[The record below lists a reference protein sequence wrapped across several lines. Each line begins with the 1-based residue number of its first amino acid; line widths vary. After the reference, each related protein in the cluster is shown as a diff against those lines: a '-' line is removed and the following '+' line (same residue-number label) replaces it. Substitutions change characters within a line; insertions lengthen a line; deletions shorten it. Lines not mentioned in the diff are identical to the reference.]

1 MGDEPHAP
9 HWTAALVI
17 AELRRA
23 MRRPVIRAPPR
34 YSLLPE
40 PEEALPPPD
49 VVALAERFLGRAS
62 PEYRALLILTKP
74 GISIREW
81 CRELARSRA
90 TLYRRAARGA
100 AAIAERL
107 NATVTRDG
115 GANSP

>member
-1 MGDEPHAP
+1 
-9 HWTAALVI
+9 VI

-23 MRRPVIRAPPR
+23 MRQPVIRAPPR

-49 VVALAERFLGRAS
+49 VVALAERFLGRES

-90 TLYRRAARGA
+90 TLYRWGARGA
-100 AAIAERL
+100 AAMADRL
-107 NATVTRDG
+107 NEIEATL
-115 GANSP
+115 PPHHCP

>member
-23 MRRPVIRAPPR
+23 MRQPVIRAPPR

-100 AAIAERL
+100 ATVAERL
-107 NATVTRDG
+107 NEIGTSKPPGRC
-115 GANSP
+115 P

>member
-40 PEEALPPPD
+40 PKEALPPPN
-49 VVALAERFLGRAS
+49 VVVLRDNLDENGSGNRSVKRRPVAKPCSCWSGSFAS
-62 PEYRALLILTKP
+62 FFGDAVLIV
-74 GISIREW
+74 
-81 CRELARSRA
+81 A
-90 TLYRRAARGA
+90 TYWL
-100 AAIAERL
+100 
-107 NATVTRDG
+107 
-115 GANSP
+115 

>member
-1 MGDEPHAP
+1 MGDVSSAP
-9 HWTAALVI
+9 NWTAALVL

-34 YSLLPE
+34 YSLLHE

-49 VVALAERFLGRAS
+49 VVALAERFLGRQS
-62 PEYRALLILTKP
+62 PEYRALVVLAKP

-90 TLYRRAARGA
+90 TLYRQAPQISAD
-100 AAIAERL
+100 AIWTAGR
-107 NATVTRDG
+107 
-115 GANSP
+115 